1 MNSHADREIVG
12 TAHPSDTEAAPKY
25 LSLWAGKL
33 KSGTGSQSIILAAG
47 IPTSSSA
54 PTQAAPPPPVRNPQV
69 QASPLS
75 DEAASQ
81 RTSDRGCN
89 FPAHLSFEGS
99 AVFPCDFTVLGSI
112 KGRVELTGNSK
123 MHIATG
129 GCFEGDLVAKNI
141 SVDGQAHGAIDASG
155 GFVGFGETARCT
167 GSIKYG
173 RMSMADGAEVEA
185 TMKRAA

>member
-12 TAHPSDTEAAPKY
+12 TAHPSDTEPKY

-33 KSGTGSQSIILAAG
+33 KSGTDSQCILLAAG
-47 IPTSSSA
+47 IPKQSSA
-54 PTQAAPPPPVRNPQV
+54 QTQTAPSPLFHTMQV
-69 QASPLS
+69 LASPLS

-81 RTSDRGCN
+81 CTSDRGCT

-141 SVDGQAHGAIDASG
+141 SVDGQAHGAIDVSG